1 MFEPSDHTRKHLRSN
16 FQVPATPDFITTF
29 LVIADIIKACRPAK
43 DNSVPDRESQTQ
55 SSLASNK
62 LDDMNL
68 TGSSPPPSETASSSE
83 SCSSKSHSIHSSTPS
98 SSSQSTQSEDDNE
111 DDPSNTK
118 VILI

>member
-29 LVIADIIKACRPAK
+29 LVIADIIKACRPAE

-68 TGSSPPPSETASSSE
+68 TGSSPPPS
-83 SCSSKSHSIHSSTPS
+83 KPQVPPSHAVPNPIQFTHRHLHPHH
-98 SSSQSTQSEDDNE
+98 
-111 DDPSNTK
+111 K
-118 VILI
+118 VHNL